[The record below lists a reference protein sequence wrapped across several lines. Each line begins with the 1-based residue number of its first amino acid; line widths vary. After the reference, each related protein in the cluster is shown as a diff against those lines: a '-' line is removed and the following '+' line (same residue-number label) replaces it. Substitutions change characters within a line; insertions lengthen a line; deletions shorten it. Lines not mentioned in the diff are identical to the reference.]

1 MTYFPARAVVDLDA
15 IAHNIGVLAALAP
28 DSALM
33 AVVKAD
39 AYGHGLVPVARAAL
53 AGGATWL
60 GAAQLSEALALRAA
74 GVGGRLLTW
83 IFAPGAPLGEAL
95 ATDIDLS
102 AGAPWALEEILSA
115 ARRSGTVARVHL
127 KVDTGLGRGGS
138 FLPQWTEM
146 LHRALEAEAAGEI
159 RLVGVW
165 SHLASADD
173 VTSPVTV
180 AQLAVFNQ
188 AVALAEA
195 AGAHLEVRHLANSA
209 ATLTNPSMHA
219 DLVRPG
225 IAIYGLCPIPGRT
238 SASFGL
244 IPAMR
249 LEATVMVTKV
259 AGEGQG
265 VSYGHTYVTSAETT
279 LADIPIGYADG
290 IPRHASGRGPVQI
303 AGSRY
308 QVAGRVC
315 MDQFVVDVGAQT
327 SIQAGDTAVLFGS
340 GLDGEPTAAEW
351 ADAAGTIDY
360 ETVTRDGARVPR
372 IYVGTAGVEPAAATK
387 QTQQTDTANT
397 EIHA

>member
-28 DSALM
+28 DSAVM

-83 IFAPGAPLGEAL
+83 IFAPGAPLDEAL

-173 VTSPVTV
+173 VT
-180 AQLAVFNQ
+180 
-188 AVALAEA
+188 
-195 AGAHLEVRHLANSA
+195 
-209 ATLTNPSMHA
+209 
-219 DLVRPG
+219 
-225 IAIYGLCPIPGRT
+225 
-238 SASFGL
+238 
-244 IPAMR
+244 
-249 LEATVMVTKV
+249 
-259 AGEGQG
+259 
-265 VSYGHTYVTSAETT
+265 
-279 LADIPIGYADG
+279 
-290 IPRHASGRGPVQI
+290 
-303 AGSRY
+303 
-308 QVAGRVC
+308 
-315 MDQFVVDVGAQT
+315 
-327 SIQAGDTAVLFGS
+327 
-340 GLDGEPTAAEW
+340 
-351 ADAAGTIDY
+351 
-360 ETVTRDGARVPR
+360 
-372 IYVGTAGVEPAAATK
+372 
-387 QTQQTDTANT
+387 
-397 EIHA
+397 